1 MVARHRA
8 ARWVAP
14 IALTATVVATY
25 VVVHNGLNLKHQ
37 PAHAHVAVH
46 ATTLKGPFKKAT
58 FYIVQPGDSLSKISV
73 KTGLTVPTLE
83 SLNPNV
89 DPNALQTGQRLRLRR

>member
-1 MVARHRA
+1 M
-8 ARWVAP
+8 RWFAP
-14 IALTATVVATY
+14 IALIATVVATY
-25 VVVHNGLNLKHQ
+25 VVVHNGLTSKHK
-37 PAHAHVAVH
+37 PTHAHVATH
-46 ATTLKGPFKKAT
+46 GSTLKAPFKKAK
-58 FYIVQPGDSLSKISV
+58 FYTVQPGDSLTKISV

>member
-8 ARWVAP
+8 ARFLAP
-14 IALTATVVATY
+14 IALIATVVATY
-25 VVVHNGLNLKHQ
+25 VVVHDGLKPKHKT
-37 PAHAHVAVH
+37 AHTHVAAH
-46 ATTLKGPFKKAT
+46 RSTLKAPFRKAT
-58 FYIVQPGDSLSKISV
+58 FYVVQPGDSLTKISV